1 VRPSFPATLAGNFC
15 SPAWNASYPLPP
27 MLAGFAVQD
36 GKPARLPPA
45 IEFFRTAT
53 NSYLRHP
60 RKSVDLG
67 RRNVIKTH
75 G

>member
-1 VRPSFPATLAGNFC
+1 
-15 SPAWNASYPLPP
+15 

-67 RRNVIKTH
+67 RRNLIKTH